1 MVPLAKAT
9 RSPATRSLRALS
21 FAALALAASLALDAA
36 AQDYPSRAITLIN
49 PASAGGS
56 NEALKTI
63 IFDRLATALGVPIV
77 MESKSGAGGA
87 IAAAYTAKAAPDGYT
102 LLLAGGSILTTLP
115 AIKKDLPYD
124 PQRDFT
130 PIVMLIGTSPLL
142 VVHKTLPA
150 TTTKEFVELA
160 RSRPGKLNYGSYGLG
175 SATFLAFE
183 LFKQAAGIDVVHI
196 PYRGSAPLLVAL
208 LSGEVDAAFEMPPTI
223 KPHLAAG
230 TLRALGHRQLDSLAA
245 VPRRADARRAGISAR
260 RRRVHRPFGPG
271 GPPLAHRRAAERR
284 GQQGARAARGAAAHP
299 RHRLR
304 ACGRNGRRGGELDT
318 FGPREVATPRSRHRL
333 PARLTS
339 RTRIAAWR

>member
-115 AIKKDLPYD
+115 AIKRDLPYD

-142 VVHKTLPA
+142 VVNKTLPA

-230 TLRALGHRQLDSLAA
+230 TLRALGIASSTRSRLFPDVPTLAEQGYPLAA
-245 VPRRADARRAGISAR
+245 GGYIVLSAPAGLPSSIADRLNAEVNKVLALPEVRQRILDIGYEPAGGTAGEAASWIRSDLDKWRRLVRDIGYQ
-260 RRRVHRPFGPG
+260 P
-271 GPPLAHRRAAERR
+271 
-284 GQQGARAARGAAAHP
+284 
-299 RHRLR
+299 
-304 ACGRNGRRGGELDT
+304 D
-318 FGPREVATPRSRHRL
+318 
-333 PARLTS
+333 
-339 RTRIAAWR
+339 

>member
-124 PQRDFT
+124 PLRDFT

-142 VVHKTLPA
+142 VVNKTLPA

-230 TLRALGHRQLDSLAA
+230 TLRALGIASSTRSRLFPDVPTLAEQGYPLAA
-245 VPRRADARRAGISAR
+245 GGYIVLC
-260 RRRVHRPFGPG
+260 RP
-271 GPPLAHRRAAERR
+271 AQCR
-284 GQQGARAARGAAAHP
+284 GQQGARAARGAAANP

-318 FGPREVATPRSRHRL
+318 LGPREVATPRSRHRL